1 MSTQRRILGLLCL
14 VAIYIAVQ
22 VLIPRPAA
30 VTPAGWRLF
39 GIFAATIFGLV
50 IQPIAGGALVLT
62 AVTLSAIFGGLGIE
76 QALAGYADSS
86 VWLVL
91 AAFFIA
97 RALLKT
103 GLARRIALF
112 FVRMFGK
119 SSVGVAYSLSLSD
132 MVLATAI
139 PSNGARS
146 GGVILPIMR
155 SISEL
160 YGSHP
165 GPTAGL
171 MGTFLTTAV
180 YQSICVTTAMFYTGQ
195 ASNPLAA
202 GIALKQF
209 HYTITWGSWFMAG
222 LVPGLCSLIVLPLL
236 ISKLSPP
243 GIRKTPEAAAFARRE
258 LEAMGQLRWPEWV
271 TLGVFISVC
280 TLWVTASY
288 NHLEIGVTALLGA
301 CVLLLTGVLDW
312 EDVKNEKA
320 AWDIFVWYGGLLRL
334 GKALGEVGV
343 TTAFAQNVGAHFSG
357 AGWFVLFGGALLVYF
372 YAHYGFASI
381 TAHLLAMFAPFAAVL
396 VGKGAPIGLIMYSFA
411 IFANFAAGLTH
422 YGTTPSPMFYATDYV
437 PFGKWWGIG
446 FLMSLVN
453 LLIWTTI
460 GFAWW
465 KYLGIW

>member
-62 AVTLSAIFGGLGIE
+62 AVTLSAMFGGLSIE

-236 ISKLSPP
+236 VAKLSPP
-243 GIRKTPEAAAFARRE
+243 EIRKTPEAAAFAQRE
-258 LEAMGQLRWPEWV
+258 LDAMGPWRWPEWV
-271 TLGVFISVC
+271 TFGVFLAVC
-280 TLWVTASY
+280 TLWITARY
-288 NHLEIGVTALLGA
+288 NHIEIGVTALLGA
-301 CVLLLTGVLDW
+301 CFLLLTGVLDW

>member
-1 MSTQRRILGLLCL
+1 
-14 VAIYIAVQ
+14 
-22 VLIPRPAA
+22 
-30 VTPAGWRLF
+30 
-39 GIFAATIFGLV
+39 
-50 IQPIAGGALVLT
+50 
-62 AVTLSAIFGGLGIE
+62 
-76 QALAGYADSS
+76 
-86 VWLVL
+86 
-91 AAFFIA
+91 
-97 RALLKT
+97 
-103 GLARRIALF
+103 
-112 FVRMFGK
+112 
-119 SSVGVAYSLSLSD
+119 
-132 MVLATAI
+132 
-139 PSNGARS
+139 
-146 GGVILPIMR
+146 
-155 SISEL
+155 
-160 YGSHP
+160 
-165 GPTAGL
+165 
-171 MGTFLTTAV
+171 
-180 YQSICVTTAMFYTGQ
+180 
-195 ASNPLAA
+195 
-202 GIALKQF
+202 
-209 HYTITWGSWFMAG
+209 MAG

-446 FLMSLVN
+446 LLMSFVN
-453 LLIWTTI
+453 LLIWTDR
-460 GFAWW
+460 
-465 KYLGIW
+465 KSVV

>member
-62 AVTLSAIFGGLGIE
+62 AVTLSAMFGGLSIE

-236 ISKLSPP
+236 ID
-243 GIRKTPEAAAFARRE
+243 RK
-258 LEAMGQLRWPEWV
+258 
-271 TLGVFISVC
+271 SV
-280 TLWVTASY
+280 V
-288 NHLEIGVTALLGA
+288 
-301 CVLLLTGVLDW
+301 
-312 EDVKNEKA
+312 
-320 AWDIFVWYGGLLRL
+320 
-334 GKALGEVGV
+334 
-343 TTAFAQNVGAHFSG
+343 
-357 AGWFVLFGGALLVYF
+357 
-372 YAHYGFASI
+372 
-381 TAHLLAMFAPFAAVL
+381 
-396 VGKGAPIGLIMYSFA
+396 
-411 IFANFAAGLTH
+411 
-422 YGTTPSPMFYATDYV
+422 
-437 PFGKWWGIG
+437 
-446 FLMSLVN
+446 
-453 LLIWTTI
+453 
-460 GFAWW
+460 
-465 KYLGIW
+465 